1 MRDQSYREFVSRI
14 PSEAWTSVFAEI
26 IDKDGQDSR
35 IVLSWDEEDPNLKP
49 LSELSQEQFDN
60 FILDALEQNLPETSD
75 ELQNYSKFDNEAA
88 TESSNCNDGPSGELA
103 GESDS

>member
-14 PSEAWTSVFAEI
+14 PSEAWANVSAEV
-26 IDKDGQDSR
+26 IDEDGQDSK
-35 IVLSWDEEDPNLKP
+35 IVFSWDEEDPNLKL

-60 FILDALEQNLPETSD
+60 FVLDALDRGLLENIT
-75 ELQNYSKFDNEAA
+75 ELDNETT
-88 TESSNCNDGPSGELA
+88 TESSNRNDGPSGELA

>member
-14 PSEAWTSVFAEI
+14 PSEAWAGVSAEV
-26 IDKDGQDSR
+26 IDEDGQDSK
-35 IVLSWDEEDPNLKP
+35 IVFSWDEEDPNLKP

-60 FILDALEQNLPETSD
+60 FILDAIEQGFERHPI
-75 ELQNYSKFDNEAA
+75 ELDNETA
-88 TESSNCNDGPSGELA
+88 TESSNRNDGPSGELV

>member
-14 PSEAWTSVFAEI
+14 PSEAWAGVSAEV
-26 IDKDGQDSR
+26 IDEDGQDSK
-35 IVLSWDEEDPNLKP
+35 IVFSWDEEDPNLKP

-60 FILDALEQNLPETSD
+60 FILDALEQSLPQTTT
-75 ELQNYSKFDNEAA
+75 ELDNETA
-88 TESSNCNDGPSGELA
+88 TKPSDSNDGPSGELA

>member
-14 PSEAWTSVFAEI
+14 PSEAWEGVFAEV
-26 IDKDGQDSR
+26 IDEDGQDSK
-35 IVLSWDEEDPNLKP
+35 IVISWDEEDPNLKP

-60 FILDALEQNLPETSD
+60 FILDALEQSLPQTTT
-75 ELQNYSKFDNEAA
+75 ELDNETA
-88 TESSNCNDGPSGELA
+88 TESGDSNDGPSGELA

>member
-14 PSEAWTSVFAEI
+14 PSEAWANVSAEV
-26 IDKDGQDSR
+26 IDEDGQDSK
-35 IVLSWDEEDPNLKP
+35 IVFSWDEEDPNLKP

-60 FILDALEQNLPETSD
+60 FVLDALDRGLLENIT
-75 ELQNYSKFDNEAA
+75 ELDNETT
-88 TESSNCNDGPSGELA
+88 TESSNRNDGPSGELA

>member
-1 MRDQSYREFVSRI
+1 MRDQSYSEIVSRI
-14 PSEAWTSVFAEI
+14 PSKAWAGVSAEV
-26 IDKDGQDSR
+26 IDEDGQDSK
-35 IVLSWDEEDPNLKP
+35 IVFSWDEEDPNLKP

-60 FILDALEQNLPETSD
+60 FILDALEQGLPQTIT
-75 ELQNYSKFDNEAA
+75 ELDNEAA